1 MYILYYLS
9 DPSPLPNIEYL
20 KYIEPHLATKI
31 LEFILKSSPNEELN
45 SLYKTLSIKTKNFE
59 KINSEKF
66 MPESELTSLK
76 SNTESEIKELEEKLK
91 GFLNL
96 SENCEKQKT
105 HDLSNFSLGKKIIE
119 QTPPIDILKFSNL
132 LFDTKEFS
140 KAAMILNSF
149 AIFHENNIKT
159 KSKAIYALYL
169 LYSIRIYSGEKLEEI
184 PGIFSRIVKG
194 IDQLKNFFDSRFKNA
209 DFDGVDKEQVDF
221 REILIYRGY
230 LLHWA
235 LFLIKYDITL
245 FLDTLFDEKYF
256 SMIES
261 NFLYLIKYLFV
272 FAIINGN
279 RKYLNKLKEAVS
291 KKKNFITNHRDC
303 FILLL
308 EDIII
313 YFNSKNA
320 KKSLEDC
327 KIKMKED
334 YFMYEYIDLFEQ
346 KIKEFMLENYLILNE
361 SVDIEE
367 IKFILDEEEDKT
379 KKIVKDKIKYLY
391 PNAEIKDEDKKIK
404 FDVKEDEINEYYKI
418 KTEDMYSL
426 TKNMVEFFKENKN
439 N

>member
-1 MYILYYLS
+1 MS
-9 DPSPLPNIEYL
+9 NPSPLPNIEYL

-31 LEFILKSSPNEELN
+31 LEFILKTNPNEELN
-45 SLYKTLSIKTKNFE
+45 SLYKSLSIKTRNFE
-59 KINSEKF
+59 KITSEKF

-76 SNTESEIKELEEKLK
+76 ANTESEMKELEEKLK

-149 AIFHENNIKT
+149 AIFHDNNIKT

-169 LYSIRIYSGEKLEEI
+169 LYSIRIYSGEKMEEI

-245 FLDTLFDEKYF
+245 FLDTLFDDKYF

-279 RKYLNKLKEAVS
+279 RKYINKLKEAVS

-308 EDIII
+308 EDVII

-334 YFMYEYIDLFEQ
+334 YFMHEYIDLFVQ

-404 FDVKEDEINEYYKI
+404 FDVKEDEINEFYKI

-426 TKNMVEFFKENKN
+426 TKNMVEFFKENKKN

>member
-1 MYILYYLS
+1 MS
-9 DPSPLPNIEYL
+9 EPSPLPNIEYL

-245 FLDTLFDEKYF
+245 FLDTLFDDKYF

-279 RKYLNKLKEAVS
+279 RKYINKLKEAVS

-308 EDIII
+308 EDVII

-334 YFMYEYIDLFEQ
+334 YFMHEYIDLFVQ

-391 PNAEIKDEDKKIK
+391 PNADIKDEDKKIK
-404 FDVKEDEINEYYKI
+404 FDVKEDEINEFYKI

-426 TKNMVEFFKENKN
+426 TKNMVEFFKENKKN

>member
-1 MYILYYLS
+1 MS
-9 DPSPLPNIEYL
+9 EPSPLPNIEYL

-169 LYSIRIYSGEKLEEI
+169 LYSIRIYSGEKMEEI

>member
-1 MYILYYLS
+1 MS
-9 DPSPLPNIEYL
+9 NPSPLPNIEYL

-334 YFMYEYIDLFEQ
+334 YFMYEYIDLFVQ

>member
-1 MYILYYLS
+1 MS
-9 DPSPLPNIEYL
+9 EPSPLPNIEYL

-76 SNTESEIKELEEKLK
+76 SNTESEMKELEEKLK

>member
-1 MYILYYLS
+1 MS

-31 LEFILKSSPNEELN
+31 LEFILKSSPKEELN

-140 KAAMILNSF
+140 KTAMILNSF

-426 TKNMVEFFKENKN
+426 TKSMVEFFKENKN

>member
-1 MYILYYLS
+1 
-9 DPSPLPNIEYL
+9 
-20 KYIEPHLATKI
+20 
-31 LEFILKSSPNEELN
+31 
-45 SLYKTLSIKTKNFE
+45 
-59 KINSEKF
+59 

-391 PNAEIKDEDKKIK
+391 PNAEIKEEDKKIK

>member
-1 MYILYYLS
+1 
-9 DPSPLPNIEYL
+9 
-20 KYIEPHLATKI
+20 
-31 LEFILKSSPNEELN
+31 
-45 SLYKTLSIKTKNFE
+45 
-59 KINSEKF
+59 

>member
-1 MYILYYLS
+1 
-9 DPSPLPNIEYL
+9 
-20 KYIEPHLATKI
+20 
-31 LEFILKSSPNEELN
+31 
-45 SLYKTLSIKTKNFE
+45 
-59 KINSEKF
+59 

-76 SNTESEIKELEEKLK
+76 ANTESEMKELEEKLK

-169 LYSIRIYSGEKLEEI
+169 LYSIRIYSGEKMEEI
-184 PGIFSRIVKG
+184 PEIFSRIVKG

-334 YFMYEYIDLFEQ
+334 YFMYEYIDLFVQ

>member
-1 MYILYYLS
+1 MS
-9 DPSPLPNIEYL
+9 EPSPLPNIEYL

-235 LFLIKYDITL
+235 LFLIKYDIPL

-334 YFMYEYIDLFEQ
+334 YFMYEYIDLFVQ

>member
-1 MYILYYLS
+1 MS
-9 DPSPLPNIEYL
+9 EPSPLPNIEYL

-31 LEFILKSSPNEELN
+31 LEFILKSSPKEELN

-140 KAAMILNSF
+140 KAVMILNSF

-334 YFMYEYIDLFEQ
+334 YFMYEYIDLFVQ

>member
-1 MYILYYLS
+1 MS
-9 DPSPLPNIEYL
+9 EPSPLPNIEYL

-391 PNAEIKDEDKKIK
+391 PNAEIKDEDKKII

>member
-1 MYILYYLS
+1 MS
-9 DPSPLPNIEYL
+9 EPSPLPNIEYL

-140 KAAMILNSF
+140 KAAMILNSL

-334 YFMYEYIDLFEQ
+334 YFMYEYIDLFVQ

-391 PNAEIKDEDKKIK
+391 PNAEIKDEDKIIK

>member
-1 MYILYYLS
+1 MS
-9 DPSPLPNIEYL
+9 NPSPLPNIEYL

-31 LEFILKSSPNEELN
+31 LEFILKTNPNEELN
-45 SLYKTLSIKTKNFE
+45 SSYKNLSIKTRNFE
-59 KINSEKF
+59 KITSEKF

-76 SNTESEIKELEEKLK
+76 ANTESEIKELEEKLK

-149 AIFHENNIKT
+149 AIFHDNNIKT

-169 LYSIRIYSGEKLEEI
+169 LYSIRIYSGEKMEEI

-245 FLDTLFDEKYF
+245 FLDTLFDDKYF

-279 RKYLNKLKEAVS
+279 RKYINKLKEAVS

-308 EDIII
+308 EDVII

-334 YFMYEYIDLFEQ
+334 YFMHEYIDLFNQ

-391 PNAEIKDEDKKIK
+391 PNAEIKEEDKKIK
-404 FDVKEDEINEYYKI
+404 FDVKEDEINEFYKI

-426 TKNMVEFFKENKN
+426 TKNMVEFFKENKKN

>member
-1 MYILYYLS
+1 MS
-9 DPSPLPNIEYL
+9 EPSPLPNIEYL

-334 YFMYEYIDLFEQ
+334 YFMYEYIDLFVQ

-426 TKNMVEFFKENKN
+426 TKSMVEFFKENKN

>member
-1 MYILYYLS
+1 MS
-9 DPSPLPNIEYL
+9 TSSPLPNLEYL

-59 KINSEKF
+59 KINYEKF

-76 SNTESEIKELEEKLK
+76 SNTETEIKELEEKLK

-426 TKNMVEFFKENKN
+426 TKSMVEFFKENKN

>member
-1 MYILYYLS
+1 MS

-334 YFMYEYIDLFEQ
+334 YFMYEYIDLFVQ

-426 TKNMVEFFKENKN
+426 TKNMVEFFKENN
-439 N
+439 NN

>member
-1 MYILYYLS
+1 MS
-9 DPSPLPNIEYL
+9 NPSPLPNIEYL

-31 LEFILKSSPNEELN
+31 LEFILKTSPNEELN
-45 SLYKTLSIKTKNFE
+45 SLYKNLSIKTRNFE
-59 KINSEKF
+59 KITSEKF

-76 SNTESEIKELEEKLK
+76 ANTESEMKELEEKLK

-169 LYSIRIYSGEKLEEI
+169 LYSIRIYSGEKMEEI

-245 FLDTLFDEKYF
+245 FLDTLFDDKYF

-279 RKYLNKLKEAVS
+279 RKYINKLKEAVS

-308 EDIII
+308 EDVII

-334 YFMYEYIDLFEQ
+334 YFMHEYIDLFVQ

-391 PNAEIKDEDKKIK
+391 PNADIKEEDKKIK
-404 FDVKEDEINEYYKI
+404 FDVKEDEINEFYKI

-426 TKNMVEFFKENKN
+426 TKNMVEFFKENKKN